1 MRWSPPGTSSI
12 STTIQDYVDPAWTS
26 FIPTP
31 PFPGYVSGHSGF
43 SGAAAELLSYAF
55 PRDRTTL
62 RAMSAEAAMSRLYGG
77 IHIRADNDVGLAM
90 GKLIGSV
97 AVARAFR
104 DDVEDLVGRGVLGRS
119 QGNALSASLEA
130 VLSRVNQRNMKG
142 AITELEAF
150 VRQAEAALPRV
161 EAEPLVSAAQEVI
174 GQFAAAH

>member
-1 MRWSPPGTSSI
+1 
-12 STTIQDYVDPAWTS
+12 
-26 FIPTP
+26 
-31 PFPGYVSGHSGF
+31 
-43 SGAAAELLSYAF
+43 
-55 PRDRTTL
+55 
-62 RAMSAEAAMSRLYGG
+62 
-77 IHIRADNDVGLAM
+77 M